1 MRITVITI
9 CWNSERTLERTVRSL
24 LAQTRRPDEYILVDG
39 GSTDGTW
46 ELANRLGRELEQAG
60 VAWHWLVQER
70 REGEAGIPS
79 AWNQGIR
86 QATGE
91 VIALLNS
98 DDWYEPGTLAQ
109 VTAAFEENPSADLVV
124 APIRL
129 LDKDGAPCGILGA
142 RPLWWTEFLMPLPHP
157 GCFVRA
163 ELYTRLG
170 LYDTHYR
177 ISADYDFVW
186 RCRKAKATIHALDTP
201 FVNMETGGLANS
213 SRAAARR
220 ETLDIARKYSRFPL
234 LPWAAWLLR
243 TVLRK

>member
-39 GSTDGTW
+39 GSTDSTHA
-46 ELANRLGRELEQAG
+46 LATRLGKELEQADI
-60 VAWHWLVQER
+60 AWHWLAQQR
-70 REGEAGIPS
+70 QDGEAGIPS

-98 DDWYEPGTLAQ
+98 DDWYESDTLAQ
-109 VTAAFEENPSADLVV
+109 VVSAFEKEPSADVVV

-129 LDKDGAPCGILGA
+129 LDKEGRPSGVLKA

-157 GCFVRA
+157 GCFVRT
-163 ELYTRLG
+163 ETYTRLG
-170 LYDTHYR
+170 LYDTRYC

-186 RCRKAKATIHALDTP
+186 RCRRAKIAIHALETP
-201 FVNMETGGLANS
+201 LVNMETGGLANS

-220 ETLDIARKYSRFPL
+220 ETLNIARKYSRCPL
-234 LPWAAWLLR
+234 LPWTAWLMR